1 MQGTEKI
8 GMLHSFRAFGSCG
21 YTGARAIEVAKFCC
35 CCILLTLSGW
45 NPSFAQTNVVVVR
58 PKPIQDV
65 LVNPGMGITTFQR
78 FNGQEP
84 NPPLKWSEVGPVTKL
99 SQATT
104 RPDFP
109 DASVS
114 YCRWYWNVLEPE
126 AGKFN
131 WAIVDLAIA
140 EARAHGQKLAIRL
153 MPYSNEDSLPEW
165 FRKSGARRANKDS
178 DKDGKIWQPDF
189 SDPLYLKYW
198 SELVAE
204 AGARYDGNPYLDS
217 VDISSVGY
225 WGEGWSP
232 YMPPFSYQ
240 KELIDI
246 WLEAF
251 KRTRLLMNFDEP
263 QALAYGT
270 QHGAGWRLDC
280 WGDMRVNSNDPY
292 FPAEML
298 EIYPQQ
304 IVRTGIQ
311 DVWQRSPVS
320 LETCYTVPGWK
331 LRGYDVDYIIE
342 QGLRWHV
349 STANIKSAP
358 IPAEWKAKFDEF
370 QKRMGYRFILRRLE
384 YSKVVKPATM
394 MPVHMWWLNEGVAPV
409 YAAYDLVLQLR
420 SAKKTAAI
428 RIPVDVRKWLPG
440 DAVYDGTLYIP
451 AELEAGEYQ
460 VRIAMLDPRTGAPA
474 IRFANE
480 GRQDDGWYAM
490 GSLTVQAK

>member
-1 MQGTEKI
+1 VNFRGWRSSRNSRPKKVLGTCFLAQ
-8 GMLHSFRAFGSCG
+8 MLLWGGTA
-21 YTGARAIEVAKFCC
+21 A
-35 CCILLTLSGW
+35 
-45 NPSFAQTNVVVVR
+45 AQRNVVVVR
-58 PKPIQDV
+58 PKEIQDV

-84 NPPLKWSEVGPVTKL
+84 NLPLKWSEIGPEMKL
-99 SQATT
+99 SQAAVK
-104 RPDFP
+104 PDFP
-109 DASVS
+109 EASVA

-126 AGKFN
+126 RGKYR
-131 WAIVDLAIA
+131 WDIVDLAIE

-153 MPYSNEDSLPEW
+153 MPYSNQDSLPEW
-165 FRKSGARRANKDS
+165 FRNSGAKRANKDS

-189 SDPLYLKYW
+189 SDPLYGKYW
-198 SELVAE
+198 GELVAE
-204 AGARYDGNPYLDS
+204 AGKRYDGNPYLDT

-232 YMPPFSYQ
+232 YMPAFSYQ

-246 WLEAF
+246 WIEAF

-270 QHGAGWRLDC
+270 QQGAGWRLDC
-280 WGDMRVNSNDPY
+280 WGDMRTNSTDPY

-304 IVRTGIQ
+304 IVRTGTQ

-320 LETCYTVPGWK
+320 LETCYTVAGWK
-331 LRGYDVDYIIE
+331 ERGYDVDYIIE

-358 IPAEWKAKFDEF
+358 IPAEWRAKFDDF
-370 QKRMGYRFILRRLE
+370 QRKMGYRFILRRLE
-384 YSKVVKPATM
+384 YSKNVPAGTM
-394 MPVHMWWLNEGVAPV
+394 MPVHMWWLNAGVAPA
-409 YAAYDLVLQLR
+409 YGDYDLVVQLR
-420 SAKKTAAI
+420 SEKNSAMI
-428 RIPVDVRKWLPG
+428 PIPVEVRKWLPG
-440 DAVYDGTLYIP
+440 DAVYDGTVFIP
-451 AELEAGEYQ
+451 AELESGPYD
-460 VRIAMLDPRTGAPA
+460 VRIAMLDRRTKKPA

-480 GRQDDGWYAM
+480 GRLEDGWYAM
-490 GSLTVQAK
+490 GSLNVLGK